1 MAAMNRLPAS
11 VLPVPLAGTGR
22 TGKAGRFRKRGGNGA
37 GKLSARGDGWQDSG
51 PGSGRRACRD
61 RKGGTGYRRENGW
74 RTGREPAPGKAGLH
88 GKVPAVVPYGTG
100 KPQNAVDTGSPDGRK
115 KKGGRPFSPDVPAGC
130 AAGREDA

>member
-37 GKLSARGDGWQDSG
+37 GKLSARGDGWQDCG
-51 PGSGRRACRD
+51 PDAGWQARGGR
-61 RKGGTGYRRENGW
+61 KEGTRYRRESGQQA
-74 RTGREPAPGKAGLH
+74 GREPEAENAALPRKT
-88 GKVPAVVPYGTG
+88 PAEGPRGTEETE
-100 KPQNAVDTGSPDGRK
+100 NAAATGSPDGRK